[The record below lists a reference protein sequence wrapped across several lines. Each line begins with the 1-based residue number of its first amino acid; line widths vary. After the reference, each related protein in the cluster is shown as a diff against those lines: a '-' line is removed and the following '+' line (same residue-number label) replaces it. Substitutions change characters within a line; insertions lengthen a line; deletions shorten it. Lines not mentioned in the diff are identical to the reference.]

1 MNQLVQQQ
9 QEFANNISQNYIGSN
24 NKECIDGGS
33 AASNQH
39 DTSTLKL
46 IPRHLFHPDNKIS

>member
-1 MNQLVQQQ
+1 MTVEDLL
-9 QEFANNISQNYIGSN
+9 EADGKNNISQNYIGSN